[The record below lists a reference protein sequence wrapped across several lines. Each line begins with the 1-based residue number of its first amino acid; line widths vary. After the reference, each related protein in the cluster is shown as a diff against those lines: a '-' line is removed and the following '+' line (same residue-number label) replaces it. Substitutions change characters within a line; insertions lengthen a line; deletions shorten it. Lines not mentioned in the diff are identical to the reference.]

1 MRKKVTKR
9 KGDICNLSELS
20 VGSRVKIEQ
29 MKISNKILQ
38 RRLFEMGVTIGT
50 TVEIKK
56 ISPLGDPVGIALRGY
71 ELCSR
76 KSELKN
82 IFGRVI

>member
-1 MRKKVTKR
+1 MKKKVSKI
-9 KGDICNLSELS
+9 KGEVCNLSELS
-20 VGSRVKIEQ
+20 VGERAKIERI
-29 MKISNKILQ
+29 KISNKILQ

-50 TVEIKK
+50 IVEIKK

>member
-1 MRKKVTKR
+1 M
-9 KGDICNLSELS
+9 KGEVCNLSELS
-20 VGSRVKIEQ
+20 VGERAKIERI
-29 MKISNKILQ
+29 KISNKILQ